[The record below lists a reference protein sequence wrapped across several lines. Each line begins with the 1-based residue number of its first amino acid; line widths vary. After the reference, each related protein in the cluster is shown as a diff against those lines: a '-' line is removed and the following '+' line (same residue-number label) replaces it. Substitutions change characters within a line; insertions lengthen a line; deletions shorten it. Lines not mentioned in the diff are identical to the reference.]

1 MAEGRKT
8 TKNTTDLK
16 VNYLVGMFIKNER
29 GRAVYYDV
37 FSKTGYILANNE
49 DRYKQFSMRFVMG
62 AIGFI
67 LMLMFNMPIWLCILA
82 GVAVYGFL
90 EFRFRRFLKNLV
102 RIENFKCNEKMKS
115 ESSIKTLDTNKI
127 ILKMV
132 LLLALA
138 VLIIINAYN
147 ENYTGWMLTLN
158 YVISALTF
166 IFALYHAK
174 ELISR
179 KRRKGSVE
187 PFFLQKKCASIRC
200 AIFVLAN

>member
-1 MAEGRKT
+1 MAQGRKT
-8 TKNTTDLK
+8 RQKQQTDLNGNVSGWHVYK
-16 VNYLVGMFIKNER
+16 DDR

-49 DRYKQFSMRFVMG
+49 ERYKQFSMRFVMG
-62 AIGFI
+62 LIGFI
-67 LMLMFNMPIWLCILA
+67 LILMFNMPIWLCVLA
-82 GVAVYGFL
+82 GVGVYAFL
-90 EFRFRRFLKNLV
+90 EFRFRKFLATLP

-115 ESSIKTLDTNKI
+115 EASIKTLDTNKI

-179 KRRKGSVE
+179 KCK
-187 PFFLQKKCASIRC
+187 
-200 AIFVLAN
+200 

>member
-1 MAEGRKT
+1 MS
-8 TKNTTDLK
+8 
-16 VNYLVGMFIKNER
+16 R
-29 GRAVYYDV
+29 GLGDVY
-37 FSKTGYILANNE
+37 K
-49 DRYKQFSMRFVMG
+49 RQ
-62 AIGFI
+62 
-67 LMLMFNMPIWLCILA
+67 
-82 GVAVYGFL
+82 
-90 EFRFRRFLKNLV
+90 
-102 RIENFKCNEKMKS
+102 
-115 ESSIKTLDTNKI
+115 DTNKI

-179 KRRKGSVE
+179 KSK
-187 PFFLQKKCASIRC
+187 
-200 AIFVLAN
+200 

>member
-8 TKNTTDLK
+8 RKKQETDLK
-16 VNYLVGMFIKNER
+16 GNVSGWHVYRDER

-49 DRYKQFSMRFVMG
+49 DRYKQFSMRFVLG

-67 LMLMFNMPIWLCILA
+67 LMLMFDMPIWLCVLA

-90 EFRFRRFLKNLV
+90 EFRFRIFLK
-102 RIENFKCNEKMKS
+102 KCNEKMKS
-115 ESSIKTLDTNKI
+115 EASIKTLDTNKI

-179 KRRKGSVE
+179 KSK
-187 PFFLQKKCASIRC
+187 
-200 AIFVLAN
+200 

>member
-8 TKNTTDLK
+8 RKKQETDLK
-16 VNYLVGMFIKNER
+16 GNVSGWHVYKDER

-127 ILKMV
+127 ILKNGS
-132 LLLALA
+132 
-138 VLIIINAYN
+138 II
-147 ENYTGWMLTLN
+147 
-158 YVISALTF
+158 
-166 IFALYHAK
+166 
-174 ELISR
+174 
-179 KRRKGSVE
+179 SVS
-187 PFFLQKKCASIRC
+187 CIDYY
-200 AIFVLAN
+200 

>member
-8 TKNTTDLK
+8 RKKQETDLK
-16 VNYLVGMFIKNER
+16 GNVSGWHVYKDER

-67 LMLMFNMPIWLCILA
+67 LMLMFDMPIWLCVLA

-115 ESSIKTLDTNKI
+115 EASIKTLDTNKI
-127 ILKMV
+127 IFENGS
-132 LLLALA
+132 
-138 VLIIINAYN
+138 IIS
-147 ENYTGWMLTLN
+147 
-158 YVISALTF
+158 ISC
-166 IFALYHAK
+166 IDYH
-174 ELISR
+174 
-179 KRRKGSVE
+179 
-187 PFFLQKKCASIRC
+187 
-200 AIFVLAN
+200 

>member
-8 TKNTTDLK
+8 RKKQKTDLK
-16 VNYLVGMFIKNER
+16 GNVSGWHVYRDER

-49 DRYKQFSMRFVMG
+49 DRYKQFSMRFVLG

-67 LMLMFNMPIWLCILA
+67 LMLMFDMPIWLCVLA

-102 RIENFKCNEKMKS
+102 RVENFKCNEKMKS
-115 ESSIKTLDTNKI
+115 EASIKTLDTNKI

-179 KRRKGSVE
+179 NSK
-187 PFFLQKKCASIRC
+187 
-200 AIFVLAN
+200 